1 MITLPFRKKEK
12 TPQEIKQK
20 KGYNPYFVAQIQPQG
35 GVSFKENLVRNG
47 DGYSTCIHIYEYPP
61 NVNDFLIGT
70 DHEYAKCH
78 YYLRCG
84 KR

>member
-1 MITLPFRKKEK
+1 MTLPFGKKEK

-47 DGYSTCIHIYEYPP
+47 DGYSTC
-61 NVNDFLIGT
+61 
-70 DHEYAKCH
+70 
-78 YYLRCG
+78 
-84 KR
+84 